1 MPLVYKIAT
10 TEAEFEAIHRLNYR
24 TFVEEIPQH
33 PPNAQRRLVDR
44 FHDENTYAVA
54 LDGDE
59 LVGMIAGRAQRPF
72 SLDGKLADLDAH
84 LPEHQRAM
92 EVRLLAVA
100 PGWRKASVFAR
111 LAGVLGRE
119 FRDQGCDLALISGTT
134 RELKLYAHL
143 GFQPFGPRVGSGD
156 AVYQPMWLRLPDYAE
171 RVAHLELSAG
181 DEAASFLPGP
191 VPLSAAVRAAWRAEP
206 VSHRSAEHQRRVERV
221 CDRLQAM
228 TGCAGALL
236 LPGGGT
242 LANDAVAGQIRQRG
256 KNASKNGN
264 GGLVITNGEFGER
277 LADHA
282 RRWQLPHRTLSL
294 AWGEAIDAQRLRA
307 VLAEQRPAWVWA
319 TACETSTG
327 MRNDTALL
335 RDACAEAGAALCL
348 DAVSALGLQPLDL
361 RGVWLASGVSG
372 KALGSYAGLALV
384 LHDGQLMPGGELPA
398 ALDLGAVARAHGVPS
413 TQSSNAVAALEA
425 ALTIDWPAHWQATR
439 TADVQLREAL
449 QALGLP
455 ALVPAPHA
463 QPGVIT
469 LALPRGVDG
478 QRLGQRLAR
487 VGCRIAWQSA
497 YLRERNWVQVC
508 LMGAWRPAAVEVLPA
523 LLRRYAGAMH

>member
-1 MPLVYKIAT
+1 MGLIYKIASDA
-10 TEAEFEAIHRLNYR
+10 AEFEAIHQLNYR

-33 PPNAQRRLVDR
+33 PSNPLRRLVDR
-44 FHDENTYAVA
+44 FHDENTYAIA
-54 LDGDE
+54 LEGDE
-59 LVGMIAGRAQRPF
+59 LVGMIAGRARRPF
-72 SLDGKLADLDAH
+72 SLDGKLSDLDAY

-100 PGWRKASVFAR
+100 PDWRKAGVFAR

-143 GFQPFGPRVGSGD
+143 GFQPFGPRVGSGE

-181 DEAASFLPGP
+181 EEAACFLPGP
-191 VPLSAAVRAAWRAEP
+191 VPLSSAVRRAWSGEP
-206 VSHRSAEHQRRVERV
+206 VSHRSIEHRRRVERIAE
-221 CDRLQAM
+221 RLRQM

-256 KNASKNGN
+256 GT
-264 GGLVITNGEFGER
+264 GLVISNGEFGER

-282 RRWQLPHRTLSL
+282 RRWQLPHQTLSL
-294 AWGEAIDAQRLRA
+294 PWGEAIDEQHLAA
-307 VLAEQRPAWVWA
+307 TLAEQRPAWVW
-319 TACETSTG
+319 TTVCETSTG
-327 MRNDTALL
+327 ARNAPEMLSK
-335 RDACAEAGAALCL
+335 ACAEAGAALCL
-348 DAVSALGLQPLDL
+348 DAVSALGLQELDL
-361 RGVWLASGVSG
+361 HGVWLASSVSG
-372 KALGSYAGLALV
+372 KALGSHPGLALV
-384 LHDGQLMPGGELPA
+384 LHDGDLASGATLPA
-398 ALDLGAVARAHGVPS
+398 ALDLGAIARAGGVAS

-425 ALTIDWPAHWQATR
+425 ALTLDWPAHWQATR
-439 TADVQLREAL
+439 EADSQLRDAFR
-449 QALGLP
+449 AMGLP
-455 ALVPAPHA
+455 ALVAPSQA

-469 LALPRGVDG
+469 LALPPGIDA
-478 QRLGQRLAR
+478 QRLGQRLGR
-487 VGCRIAWQSA
+487 LGCRIAHQSA

-508 LMGAWRPAAVEVLPA
+508 LMGAWRSAAVEVLPA
-523 LLRRYAGAMH
+523 LLRRCAGLTD

>member
-1 MPLVYKIAT
+1 MTLVYKIAT
-10 TEAEFEAIHRLNYR
+10 TAAEFEAIHQLNYR

-33 PPNAQRRLVDR
+33 PPNPQRRLVDR
-44 FHDENTYAVA
+44 FHDENTYAIA
-54 LDGDE
+54 LEGE
-59 LVGMIAGRAQRPF
+59 QLVGMIAGRARRPF
-72 SLDGKLADLDAH
+72 SLDAKLAGLDAL
-84 LPEHQRAM
+84 LPAHQHAM

-100 PGWRKASVFAR
+100 PDWRKASVFAK

-191 VPLSAAVRAAWRAEP
+191 VPLSAAVRAAWCAAP
-206 VSHRSAEHQRRVERV
+206 VSHRSSEHLRRVGRVRERL
-221 CDRLQAM
+221 CAL
-228 TGCAGALL
+228 TGCADALL

-242 LANDAVAGQIRQRG
+242 LANDAVAAQIARRG
-256 KNASKNGN
+256 GA
-264 GGLVITNGEFGER
+264 GLVITSGEFGER

-282 RRWQLPHRTLSL
+282 RRWRLPHRTLAL
-294 AWGEAIDAQRLRA
+294 GWGEALAAQRLRA

-327 MRNDTALL
+327 ARHDIDLL
-335 RDACAEAGAALCL
+335 RDACAEVGAALCL
-348 DAVSALGLQPLDL
+348 DAVSALGLQPLDV
-361 RGVWLASGVSG
+361 RGVWLASSVSG
-372 KALGSYAGLALV
+372 KALGSYPGLALV
-384 LHDGQLMPGGELPA
+384 LHDGHLAPAGTLPA
-398 ALDLGAVARAHGVPS
+398 ALDLAGIAAAGGVAS

-425 ALTIDWPAHWQATR
+425 ALNLDWPAHWQATQA
-439 TADVQLREAL
+439 ADAQLRDAFA
-449 QALGLP
+449 ALGLP
-455 ALVPAPHA
+455 ALVSAPHA

-469 LALPRGVDG
+469 LALPAGISSE
-478 QRLGQRLAR
+478 RLGNRLAR

-523 LLRRYAGAMH
+523 LLRRYAGAME

>member
-10 TEAEFEAIHRLNYR
+10 DAAEFEAIHQLNYR

-44 FHDENTYAVA
+44 FHDENTYAIA
-54 LDGDE
+54 LEGDE
-59 LVGMIAGRAQRPF
+59 LVGMIAGRARRPF
-72 SLDGKLADLDAH
+72 SLDAKLADLDAH
-84 LPEHQRAM
+84 LPTHQRAM

-100 PGWRKASVFAR
+100 PDWRKASVFAR

-119 FRDQGCDLALISGTT
+119 FRDKGCDLALISGTT

-181 DEAASFLPGP
+181 EEPASFLPGP
-191 VPLSAAVRAAWRAEP
+191 VPLAAAVRAAWCAAP
-206 VSHRSAEHQRRVERV
+206 VSHRSSEHLRRVGRVRERL
-221 CDRLQAM
+221 RAL
-228 TGCAGALL
+228 TGCADALL

-242 LANDAVAGQIRQRG
+242 LANDAVAAQISQRG
-256 KNASKNGN
+256 DT
-264 GGLVITNGEFGER
+264 GLVITSGEFGER

-282 RRWQLPHRTLSL
+282 RRWQLPHRTMTL
-294 AWGEAIDAQRLRA
+294 AWGEALDAPRLRA

-319 TACETSTG
+319 AACETSTG
-327 MRNDTALL
+327 ARHDVELL
-335 RDACAEAGAALCL
+335 LDACAEVGAALCL
-348 DAVSALGLQPLDL
+348 DAISALGLQPLDL
-361 RGVWLASGVSG
+361 RGVWLASSVSG
-372 KALGSYAGLALV
+372 KALGSYPGLALV
-384 LHDGQLMPGGELPA
+384 LHDGHLAPAGTLPA
-398 ALDLGAVARAHGVPS
+398 ALDLAGIAAAGGVAS

-425 ALTIDWPAHWQATR
+425 ALDLDWPAHWQATQA
-439 TADVQLREAL
+439 ADAQLRDAF
-449 QALGLP
+449 AAMGLP

-469 LALPRGVDG
+469 LALPAGTSSE
-478 QRLGQRLAR
+478 RLGNRLAR

-508 LMGAWRPAAVEVLPA
+508 LMGAWRPAAVDVLPA
-523 LLRRYAGAMH
+523 LLRRYAGAME

>member
-1 MPLVYKIAT
+1 MPLVYKIAST
-10 TEAEFEAIHRLNYR
+10 AAEFEAIHALNYR

-33 PPNAQRRLVDR
+33 PPNPQRRLVDR
-44 FHDENTYAVA
+44 FHDENTYAIA
-54 LDGDE
+54 LEGEE
-59 LVGMIAGRAQRPF
+59 LVGMIAGRARRPF
-72 SLDGKLADLDAH
+72 SLDAKLADLDTH
-84 LPEHQRAM
+84 LPEHQQAV

-100 PGWRKASVFAR
+100 PDWRKASVFAR

-181 DEAASFLPGP
+181 EEAASFLPGP
-191 VPLSAAVRAAWRAEP
+191 VPLSAAVRTAWSGEP
-206 VSHRSAEHQRRVERV
+206 VSHRSSEHLRRVQRISE
-221 CDRLQAM
+221 RLQAM
-228 TGCAGALL
+228 TGCASALL

-242 LANDAVAGQIRQRG
+242 LANDAVAGQIARRG
-256 KNASKNGN
+256 GT
-264 GGLVITNGEFGER
+264 GLVITNGEFGER

-294 AWGEAIDAQRLRA
+294 GWGEAIDARQLRTT
-307 VLAEQRPAWVWA
+307 LAEQRPAWVWA
-319 TACETSTG
+319 VACETSTG
-327 MRNDTALL
+327 MRNSPGLL
-335 RDACAEAGAALCL
+335 SQACEEVGSALCL

-361 RGVWLASGVSG
+361 SGVWLASSVSG
-372 KALGSYAGLALV
+372 KALGSHAGLALV
-384 LHDGQLMPGGELPA
+384 LHNGQLMPAGTLPA
-398 ALDLGAVARAHGVPS
+398 ALDLAAIANAGGVAS

-425 ALTIDWPAHWQATR
+425 ALNIDWPAHWRATEA
-439 TADVQLREAL
+439 ADAELREAL
-449 QALGLP
+449 EAMALP
-455 ALVPAPHA
+455 ALVAMPQA

-469 LALPRGVDG
+469 LALPPGTDA
-478 QRLGQRLAR
+478 QRLGQRLNR
-487 VGCRIAWQSA
+487 VGCRIAFQSA
-497 YLRERNWVQVC
+497 YLRERNWVQIC

-523 LLRRYAGAMH
+523 LLKRYAAAMD

>member
-10 TEAEFEAIHRLNYR
+10 TAAEFEAIHHLNYR

-33 PPNAQRRLVDR
+33 APNPLRRLVDR
-44 FHDENTYAVA
+44 FHDENTYAIA
-54 LDGDE
+54 LDGED
-59 LVGMIAGRAQRPF
+59 LVGMIAGRARRPF

-84 LPEHQRAM
+84 LPAHERAM

-100 PGWRKASVFAR
+100 PDWRKASVFAR

-143 GFQPFGPRVGSGD
+143 GFQPFGPRVGSGE

-171 RVAHLELSAG
+171 RVAHLELSAAG
-181 DEAASFLPGP
+181 EAASFLPGP
-191 VPLSAAVRAAWRAEP
+191 VPVSAAVRAAWGAEP
-206 VSHRSAEHQRRVERV
+206 VSHRSAEHARHVERV
-221 CDRLQAM
+221 SHRLQAL

-242 LANDAVAGQIRQRG
+242 LANDAVAGQISQRG
-256 KNASKNGN
+256 GT
-264 GGLVITNGEFGER
+264 GLVIANGEFGER

-282 RRWQLPHRTLSL
+282 RRWQLAHRTMSL
-294 AWGEAIDAQRLRA
+294 AWGEAINAQRLRA
-307 VLAEQRPAWVWA
+307 LLAEQRPAWVWA

-327 MRNDTALL
+327 MRNPTELL
-335 RDACAEAGAALCL
+335 RDACAEVGAALCL
-348 DAVSALGLQPLDL
+348 DAVSALGLQALDL

-372 KALGSYAGLALV
+372 KALGGYPGLALV
-384 LHDGQLMPGGELPA
+384 LHDGRLAPAGQGPA
-398 ALDLGAVARAHGVPS
+398 ALDLGAMALAGGVAS
-413 TQSSNAVAALEA
+413 TQSSNAVAALDA
-425 ALTIDWPAHWQATR
+425 ALEIDWPAHWQATEA
-439 TADVQLREAL
+439 ADARLREAF
-449 QALGLP
+449 AAMGLP
-455 ALVPAPHA
+455 VLVPAPQA

-469 LALPRGVDG
+469 LALPPGIG
-478 QRLGQRLAR
+478 SERLGQRLAR
-487 VGCRIAWQSA
+487 VGCRIAHQSA

-508 LMGAWRPAAVEVLPA
+508 LMGAWRPAAVDVLPA
-523 LLRRYAGAMH
+523 LLRRYAGKVA

>member
-1 MPLVYKIAT
+1 MPLVYKIAST
-10 TEAEFEAIHRLNYR
+10 AAEFEAIHGLNYR

-33 PPNAQRRLVDR
+33 PPNPQRRLVDR
-44 FHDENTYAVA
+44 FHAENTYAIA
-54 LDGDE
+54 LDGEE
-59 LVGMIAGRAQRPF
+59 LVGMIAGRARRPF
-72 SLDGKLADLDAH
+72 SLDAKLADLDTH
-84 LPEHQRAM
+84 LPEHRRAM

-100 PGWRKASVFAR
+100 PQWRRPSVFAR

-134 RELKLYAHL
+134 RQLRLYAHL

-181 DEAASFLPGP
+181 EEAASFLPGP
-191 VPLSAAVRAAWRAEP
+191 VPLAPAVRAAWSGEP
-206 VSHRSAEHQRRVERV
+206 VSHRSVEHLRRVERV
-221 CDRLQAM
+221 TRRLRQM

-256 KNASKNGN
+256 GA
-264 GGLVITNGEFGER
+264 GLVITNGEFGER

-294 AWGEAIDAQRLRA
+294 PWGEAVSPQRLA
-307 VLAEQRPAWVWA
+307 EALAEQRPSWVWA
-319 TACETSTG
+319 TVCETSTG
-327 MRNDTALL
+327 MRNDPAML
-335 RDACAEAGAALCL
+335 REACAQVGAALCL
-348 DAVSALGLQPLDL
+348 DAVSALGLQALDL
-361 RGVWLASGVSG
+361 GGVWLASSVSG

-384 LHDGQLMPGGELPA
+384 LHDGPLAPGGALPA
-398 ALDLGAVARAHGVPS
+398 ALDLAAIARAGGVAS

-425 ALTIDWPAHWQATR
+425 ALDLDWPAHWQATR
-439 TADVQLREAL
+439 EADGQLRQAF

-455 ALVPAPHA
+455 ALVAPPQA

-469 LALPRGVDG
+469 LALPPAIDA

-487 VGCRIAWQSA
+487 IGCRIAWQSA
-497 YLRERNWVQVC
+497 YLRQRNWVQVC
-508 LMGAWRPAAVEVLPA
+508 LMGSWRAAAVDVLPA
-523 LLRRYAGAMH
+523 LMRRYLG

>member
-1 MPLVYKIAT
+1 MPLVYKIADAA
-10 TEAEFEAIHRLNYR
+10 AEFEAIHALNYR

-33 PPNAQRRLVDR
+33 PPNEQRRLVDR
-44 FHDENTYAVA
+44 FHDENTYAIA
-54 LDGDE
+54 LDGDA
-59 LVGMIAGRAQRPF
+59 LVGMIAGRARRPF

-84 LPEHQRAM
+84 LPAHQRAM

-100 PGWRKASVFAR
+100 PDWRQASVFAR

-134 RELKLYAHL
+134 RQLKLYAHL

-181 DEAASFLPGP
+181 DEAACFLPGP
-191 VPLSAAVRAAWRAEP
+191 VPLSATVRAAWRAEP
-206 VSHRSAEHQRRVERV
+206 VSHRAAEHARRVGRI
-221 CDRLQAM
+221 RAHLQTL
-228 TGCAGALL
+228 TGCADALV

-242 LANDAVAGQIRQRG
+242 LANDAVAGQLRQHG
-256 KNASKNGN
+256 GA
-264 GGLVITNGEFGER
+264 GLVLTNGEFGER

-282 RRWQLPHRTLSL
+282 RRWQLPHQTLAL
-294 AWGEAIDAQRLRA
+294 PWGTAVDAPRLRA
-307 VLAEQRPAWVWA
+307 ALAEHRPAWVWA

-327 MRNDTALL
+327 MRNDIALL
-335 RDACAEAGAALCL
+335 RDACADTGAALCL

-372 KALGSYAGLALV
+372 KALGSYPGLALV
-384 LHDGQLMPGGELPA
+384 LHDGHLLPGTHLPA
-398 ALDLGAVARAHGVPS
+398 ALDLAALAQAGGVAS

-425 ALTIDWPAHWQATR
+425 ALAVDWPARWQATH
-439 TADVQLREAL
+439 TADAQLREAFT
-449 QALGLP
+449 AMGLAP
-455 ALVPAPHA
+455 LVAAPHA

-469 LALPRGVDG
+469 LALPAGISSE
-478 QRLGQRLAR
+478 RLGQRLAR
-487 VGCRIAWQSA
+487 VGCRIAYQSA

-523 LLRRYAGAMH
+523 LLRRYASPVA

>member
-1 MPLVYKIAT
+1 MPLVYKIAST
-10 TEAEFEAIHRLNYR
+10 AAEFEAIHGLNYR

-33 PPNAQRRLVDR
+33 PPNPQRRLVDR
-44 FHDENTYAVA
+44 FHDENTYAIA
-54 LDGDE
+54 LEGDE
-59 LVGMIAGRAQRPF
+59 LVGMIAGRARRPF
-72 SLDGKLADLDAH
+72 SLDAKLADLDAY

-100 PGWRKASVFAR
+100 PDWRKASVFAR

-143 GFQPFGPRVGSGD
+143 GFQPFGPRVGSGE

-181 DEAASFLPGP
+181 EEPASFLPGP
-191 VPLSAAVRAAWRAEP
+191 VCLSAVVREAWSGEP
-206 VSHRSAEHQRRVERV
+206 VSHRSVEHLRRVERIAE
-221 CDRLQAM
+221 CLRQM

-256 KNASKNGN
+256 GA
-264 GGLVITNGEFGER
+264 GLVITNGEFGER

-282 RRWQLPHRTLSL
+282 RRWQLPHQTLALPWGEPIDAKQLAATLS
-294 AWGEAIDAQRLRA
+294 
-307 VLAEQRPAWVWA
+307 EQRPDWVWA
-319 TACETSTG
+319 AVCETSTG
-327 MRNDTALL
+327 ARNDPAML
-335 RDACAEAGAALCL
+335 RAACAEARAALCL
-348 DAVSALGLQPLDL
+348 DAVSALGLQDLDL
-361 RGVWLASGVSG
+361 SGVWLASSVSG
-372 KALGSYAGLALV
+372 KALGSYPGLALV
-384 LHDGQLMPGGELPA
+384 LHDGQVVPGGALPA
-398 ALDLGAVARAHGVPS
+398 ALDLGAIAQAGGVAS

-425 ALTIDWPAHWQATR
+425 ALSLDWQAHWQATR
-439 TADVQLREAL
+439 EADAQLREAF

-455 ALVPAPHA
+455 ALVAPPHA

-469 LALPRGVDG
+469 LALPPAIDA

-487 VGCRIAWQSA
+487 LGCRIAWQSA

-508 LMGAWRPAAVEVLPA
+508 LMGAWRPAAVDVLPA
-523 LLRRYAGAMH
+523 LLRRYAGLPDEAGA

>member
-1 MPLVYKIAT
+1 MPLVYKIAST
-10 TEAEFEAIHRLNYR
+10 TAEFEAIHDLNYR

-33 PPNAQRRLVDR
+33 PPNPQRRLVDR
-44 FHDENTYAVA
+44 FHDENTYAIA

-59 LVGMIAGRAQRPF
+59 LVGMIAGRARRPF
-72 SLDGKLADLDAH
+72 SLDAKLADLDAH
-84 LPEHQRAM
+84 LPAHQRVM

-100 PGWRKASVFAR
+100 PDWRKASVFAR

-119 FRDQGCDLALISGTT
+119 FRDQGCDLAVISGTT

-181 DEAASFLPGP
+181 NEATCFLPGP
-191 VPLSAAVRAAWRAEP
+191 VSLSAAVREAWGGEP
-206 VSHRSAEHQRRVERV
+206 VSHRSSEHLRRVQRISE
-221 CDRLQAM
+221 RLQAL
-228 TGCAGALL
+228 TGCTGALL

-256 KNASKNGN
+256 GS
-264 GGLVITNGEFGER
+264 GLVITNGEFGER
-277 LADHA
+277 LAEHA
-282 RRWQLPHRTLSL
+282 RRWQLPHRTLAL
-294 AWGEAIDAQRLRA
+294 PWGEAIDARRLA
-307 VLAEQRPAWVWA
+307 DTLAEQRPAWVWA
-319 TACETSTG
+319 AACETSTG
-327 MRNDTALL
+327 MRNDTELL
-335 RDACAEAGAALCL
+335 RSACTEAGAALCL

-361 RGVWLASGVSG
+361 GGVWLASSVSG
-372 KALGSYAGLALV
+372 KALGSYPGLALV
-384 LHDGQLMPGGELPA
+384 LHDGQLAPAGALPA
-398 ALDLGAVARAHGVPS
+398 ALDLGTIAQAGGVAS

-425 ALTIDWPAHWQATR
+425 ALNLDWPAHWQATR
-439 TADVQLREAL
+439 EADARLREAFE
-449 QALGLP
+449 AMGLP
-455 ALVPAPHA
+455 ALVAWPQA

-469 LALPRGVDG
+469 LALPPAIDA

-487 VGCRIAWQSA
+487 LGCRIAWQSA

-508 LMGAWRPAAVEVLPA
+508 LMGAWRSAAVDVLPA
-523 LLRRYAGAMH
+523 LLRRYAGLAD

>member
-1 MPLVYKIAT
+1 MPLAYKIAT
-10 TEAEFEAIHRLNYR
+10 TAAEFEAIHHLNYR

-33 PPNAQRRLVDR
+33 PPNPQRRLVDR
-44 FHDENTYAVA
+44 FHGENTYAIAV
-54 LDGDE
+54 DGDE

-84 LPEHQRAM
+84 LPAHRRAM

-171 RVAHLELSAG
+171 HVAHLELSAG

-191 VPLSAAVRAAWRAEP
+191 VPLSAAVRAAWSAEP
-206 VSHRSAEHQRRVERV
+206 VSHRSTEHARRVQQVRERL
-221 CDRLQAM
+221 RTL
-228 TGCAGALL
+228 TGCTDALL

-242 LANDAVAGQIRQRG
+242 LANDAVAGQISRRYE
-256 KNASKNGN
+256 SGN
-264 GGLVITNGEFGER
+264 PGLVIANGEFGER

-282 RRWQLPHRTLSL
+282 RRWRLPHHTLSL
-294 AWGEAIDAQRLRA
+294 GWGEPLDPRRLA
-307 VLAEQRPAWVWA
+307 ALLAEQRPAWVWA
-319 TACETSTG
+319 AACETSTG
-327 MRNDTALL
+327 MRNDVDLL
-335 RDACAEAGAALCL
+335 RGACAQAGAALCL

-372 KALGSYAGLALV
+372 KALGSYPGLALV
-384 LHDGQLMPGGELPA
+384 LHDGRLAPGGTLPA
-398 ALDLGAVARAHGVPS
+398 ALDLDAITRAGGVAS

-425 ALTIDWPAHWQATR
+425 ALARDWPAHWQATHA
-439 TADVQLREAL
+439 ADALLRDAF
-449 QALGLP
+449 QAQGLP

-469 LALPRGVDG
+469 LALPAGMDG

-487 VGCRIAWQSA
+487 VGCRIAHQSA

-523 LLRRYAGAMH
+523 LFKRYAGAAP

>member
-10 TEAEFEAIHRLNYR
+10 TAAEFEAIHRLNYR

-33 PPNAQRRLVDR
+33 PPNAQCRLVDR
-44 FHDENTYAVA
+44 FHDENTYAIA
-54 LDGDE
+54 LAGDE
-59 LVGMIAGRAQRPF
+59 LVGMIAGRARRPF

-84 LPEHQRAM
+84 LPAHLRAM

-100 PGWRKASVFAR
+100 PDWRKASVFAR

-134 RELKLYAHL
+134 RELRLYAHL
-143 GFQPFGPRVGSGD
+143 GFTPFGPRVGSGE

-206 VSHRSAEHQRRVERV
+206 VSHRSAEHARRVERV
-221 CDRLQAM
+221 CEQLRAL

-242 LANDAVAGQIRQRG
+242 LANDAVAGQIAQRG
-256 KNASKNGN
+256 GT
-264 GGLVITNGEFGER
+264 GLVITNGEFGER

-282 RRWQLPHRTLSL
+282 RRWRLPHQTMSL
-294 AWGEAIDAQRLRA
+294 AWGEPVDAQRLRA

-319 TACETSTG
+319 AVCETSTG
-327 MRNDTALL
+327 MRNAPELL
-335 RDACAEAGAALCL
+335 RQACAEVGAALCL
-348 DAVSALGLQPLDL
+348 DAVSALGLQALDL
-361 RGVWLASGVSG
+361 RGVWLASSVSG
-372 KALGSYAGLALV
+372 KALGSYPGLALV
-384 LHDGQLMPGGELPA
+384 LHDGHLAPGGELPA
-398 ALDLGAVARAHGVPS
+398 ALDLDTIAQAGGVSS

-425 ALTIDWPAHWQATR
+425 ALAIDWPVRWQATAA
-439 TADVQLREAL
+439 ADARLREAF
-449 QALGLP
+449 QAMGLP
-455 ALVPAPHA
+455 ALAPAPQA

-469 LALPRGVDG
+469 LALPPGTSSE
-478 QRLGQRLAR
+478 RLGQRLAR
-487 VGCRIAWQSA
+487 VGCRIAFQSA
-497 YLRERNWVQVC
+497 YLRQRNWVQVC

-523 LLRRYAGAMH
+523 LLRRYAGPVSQ